1 MLGIYTG
8 ATAKKRAGALGRK
21 REPERRR
28 RKAAWRDARLGPNRR
43 RHLVQSRSYPAVACA
58 SSDSLSDSPSVSL
71 CVSANVGANVSTI
84 VSGLSAE
91 AAAQWENRKTRQTRT
106 AKSTMNIEQAR
117 FNMIE
122 QQIRPW
128 EVLDQDVLNLLSI
141 VKRENFVPA
150 AYRDLAFADF
160 EVPLPA
166 GQHMLAPRVEA
177 RTLQE
182 LAVKK
187 HESVLEIGAGSGY
200 MAALLAHRAQH
211 VLTVE
216 IEPELAQLAKNNLI
230 ANGVLNAEVAT
241 GDAARGWAA
250 AAPYDVICVSGGLP
264 VLPQEILEHL
274 KIGGRLAAFVGTAP
288 VMKAQIITRID
299 EKQYRIADVF
309 ETYVEP
315 LVNAVQPPRFKF

>member
-1 MLGIYTG
+1 
-8 ATAKKRAGALGRK
+8 
-21 REPERRR
+21 
-28 RKAAWRDARLGPNRR
+28 
-43 RHLVQSRSYPAVACA
+43 
-58 SSDSLSDSPSVSL
+58 
-71 CVSANVGANVSTI
+71 
-84 VSGLSAE
+84 
-91 AAAQWENRKTRQTRT
+91 
-106 AKSTMNIEQAR
+106 MNIEQAR

-211 VLTVE
+211 VLTVD
-216 IEPELAQLAKNNLI
+216 IEPELAELAKNNLI

-299 EKQYRIADVF
+299 EKQYRVANVF

>member
-1 MLGIYTG
+1 
-8 ATAKKRAGALGRK
+8 
-21 REPERRR
+21 
-28 RKAAWRDARLGPNRR
+28 
-43 RHLVQSRSYPAVACA
+43 
-58 SSDSLSDSPSVSL
+58 
-71 CVSANVGANVSTI
+71 
-84 VSGLSAE
+84 
-91 AAAQWENRKTRQTRT
+91 
-106 AKSTMNIEQAR
+106 MNIEQAR

-141 VKRENFVPA
+141 VKREDFVPA
-150 AYRDLAFADF
+150 EYRELAFVDF

-177 RTLQE
+177 RVLQE

-200 MAALLAHRAQH
+200 MAALLAHRSLH
-211 VLTVE
+211 VLTVD
-216 IEPELAQLAKNNLI
+216 IEPELAELARTNLTN
-230 ANGVLNAEVAT
+230 NGVLNAEVAT
-241 GDAARGWAA
+241 GDGSRGWPG

-264 VLPQEILEHL
+264 VLPQEILEQL

-299 EKQYRIADVF
+299 EKQFRIADVF

-315 LVNAVQPPRFKF
+315 LINAVQPPRFKF